1 MLQVG
6 DIVRTSYGTGPYR
19 IIAITR
25 NCRCPDYLDL
35 IDGSDKPSKPHIH
48 LVCVDSDEPVKDHY
62 PYKKLRWLNGYREY
76 PDGSIRCICLST
88 SQVERPQDYLVV
100 EGYEKGEQLSL
111 F

>member
-25 NCRCPDYLDL
+25 NCRCSDYLDV
-35 IDGSDKPSKPHIH
+35 INGNEKPSKAHMH
-48 LVCVDSDEPVKDHY
+48 LVCVRADEPIRVCYSERKFY
-62 PYKKLRWLNGYREY
+62 WLNGYREY
-76 PDGSIRCICLST
+76 PDGSIRCVWS
-88 SQVERPQDYLVV
+88 PQDYLVV
-100 EGYEKGEQLSL
+100 GGYEKGEQLSL